1 LSSLSSDDNESQ
13 DQQLE
18 LGDDD
23 SAVALKKA
31 WEKTL
36 RALISQY
43 NKPTFEN
50 FLRPLKPLSYD
61 GKIVVLG
68 APSAFAREWAEKK
81 YTQTLKTHLSIALD
95 VADIQVRF
103 VISSPD
109 VQPLLGVKPIDL
121 QVAASPAIHEE
132 DPEPK
137 PGNGRHGKGAMTTLI
152 RQNPFLSELTEPTLN
167 DKYIF
172 DHFVVGRSNRL
183 AHAGALAVAKAPGKS
198 YNPLFL
204 YGSPG
209 LGKTHL
215 MHAIG
220 HQVQAELPEANVVYV
235 SGETFT
241 NHFVSA
247 LRERRT
253 EDFRR
258 AYRNVDV
265 WLVDDI
271 QTIASKEQTKEE
283 FFHTFNTLHQMNKQI
298 VISSDRSPRELRTMD
313 ERLVSRFECGLTAD
327 IAAPDLEMRMAILQ
341 KKAVLDNMRV
351 PDEVIAYMANLI
363 QSNIRALEGA
373 LIKLMAYASLAKSP
387 VTKQLASDVLSSYF
401 VERTP
406 SVRALVSAH
415 PEDYQDQEIAGRPDV
430 IVENIIEAVALQ
442 LNVDKNAIMA
452 TGDRRKEVMFARQA
466 AMYLCRELSSVPMTT
481 LASTFSCKNHSTISH
496 AHSKMKAQLNADP
509 RVLSTLSRIRRV
521 IEYSL

>member
-1 LSSLSSDDNESQ
+1 MSSQPPDDNETQ

-23 SAVALKKA
+23 GAVALKKA

-43 NKPTFEN
+43 NKPTFDN

-61 GKIVVLG
+61 GRIVVLG
-68 APSAFAREWAEKK
+68 APSAFAREWADKK
-81 YTQTLKTHLSIALD
+81 YTQTLKAQLSAALD
-95 VADIQVRF
+95 VTDLQVRI
-103 VISSPD
+103 VISSPE
-109 VQPLLGVKPIDL
+109 VQPLLGQKPLEL
-121 QVAASPAIHEE
+121 QRAASPALPEE
-132 DPEPK
+132 EPEPK
-137 PGNGRHGKGAMTTLI
+137 PHSGKSGRNSLVQD
-152 RQNPFLSELTEPTLN
+152 RRPNPYLAELTEPTLN

-183 AHAGALAVAKAPGKS
+183 AHAGAVAVAQSPGKS

-220 HQVQAELPEANVVYV
+220 HQVQAELPGANVVYV
-235 SGETFT
+235 SGENFT
-241 NHFVSA
+241 NHFVTA

-327 IAAPDLEMRMAILQ
+327 ITAPDLEMRMAILQ
-341 KKAVLDNMRV
+341 KKAILDNMRV

-406 SVRALVSAH
+406 NVRALVSAH
-415 PEDYQDQEIAGRPDV
+415 PEDHQPERMGRPDV

-442 LNVDKNAIMA
+442 LNVEKNAIIA

-466 AMYLCRELSSVPMTT
+466 AMYLSRELSNVPTTT
-481 LASTFSCKNHSTISH
+481 LASTFGCKNHSTISH
-496 AHSKMKAQLNADP
+496 AHTKMKAQLNADP
-509 RVLSTLSRIRRV
+509 RILSTLTRIRRV